1 MKEMSKEKEIKH
13 KKIKDTRV
21 ATARLNLKDRDEL
34 YAALGDV
41 KRHIPEEHIAGPGF
55 CIFQFI
61 TSVKQGFDAE
71 VGFPVTRAVEAG
83 EVKTRMIPGMQ
94 VLSLIHKGPADD
106 LGGSYKALYGY
117 AAELGL
123 ISDEFCLEVYPDLSA
138 EGRSEIEIQF
148 VIHKWDEL
156 LATNVDRVLG
166 EEAARQVMQGEGTLT
181 VMSPVEERF
190 RWVKGAVR
198 RLEGL
203 ADKQERYDI
212 LSSCAHVF
220 PESQLDKLRVVYEET
235 KARTGNGL
243 EAVDAVIT
251 FMDEDPGWGVRPR
264 REGNAI
270 YSTKKPRDP
279 EGYEKAE
286 SELERRKAYCYCPLV
301 REHLEEGMPVTF
313 CYCGAGWFRQ
323 QWEAAIGEPV
333 TVEILSS
340 VLKGD
345 DVCEFA
351 IRLPD
356 AV

>member
-1 MKEMSKEKEIKH
+1 MLHRKAITH
-13 KKIKDTRV
+13 KTVEDTLV
-21 ATARLNLKDRDEL
+21 VTARLNLTDRDEL
-34 YAALGDV
+34 YAALRDV
-41 KRHIPEEHIAGPGF
+41 ERQVSEALVAGPGF

-61 TSVKQGFDAE
+61 TSVKEGFDAE

-83 EVKTRMIPGMQ
+83 EVKTRVLPGMQ
-94 VLSLIHKGPADD
+94 VLSIIHKGPLDD
-106 LGGSYKALYGY
+106 LGRSYKALYGY
-117 AAELGL
+117 AAEHGL
-123 ISDEFCLEVYPDLSA
+123 ISDEFCLEVYPDLGA
-138 EGRSEIEIQF
+138 EGGGEIEIQF

-156 LATNVDRVLG
+156 LATNTDRVLG
-166 EEAARQVMQGEGTLT
+166 EEEARQVMQGEDMLT
-181 VMSPVEERF
+181 VTSPVEERF
-190 RWVKGAVR
+190 RWVKGAIGK
-198 RLEGL
+198 LEGL
-203 ADKQERYDI
+203 ADERERYDI

-235 KARTGNGL
+235 KARTGNVL
-243 EAVDAVIT
+243 DAADAVIA
-251 FMDEDPGWGVRPR
+251 FMDEDPGWGIVPR
-264 REGNAI
+264 REGNVI
-270 YSTKKPRDP
+270 YSAKKPRDP
-279 EGYEKAE
+279 EAYEKAE
-286 SELERRKAYCYCPLV
+286 SELGRRKAYCYCPLV

-356 AV
+356 EV